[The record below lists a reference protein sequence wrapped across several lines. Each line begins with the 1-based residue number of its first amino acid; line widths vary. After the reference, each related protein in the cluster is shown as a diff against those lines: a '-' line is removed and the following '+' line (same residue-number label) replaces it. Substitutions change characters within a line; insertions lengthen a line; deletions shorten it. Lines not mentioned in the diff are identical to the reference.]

1 MLDAHVLVLNKSWIA
16 INVASARRAL
26 ALLYQGHA
34 RVVHPADY
42 SLYEFDAW
50 CVHSRKEYLRG
61 TDLPM
66 VHSPSQP
73 VLLPEVILLDAFN
86 GFIRHEIRFSRTNIF
101 TRDKHQCQYCGS
113 RPEKSDLTLD
123 HILPRSR
130 GGTDSWEN
138 LVLACSRCN
147 VKKSNR
153 TPEEANMRLL
163 SKPSA
168 PRWLPRFGVSVRK
181 QEKNSWNRFVDT
193 SCWVTDVAK

>member
-34 RVVHPADY
+34 RVVHPEDY
-42 SLYEFDAW
+42 SIHSFDAW
-50 CVHSRKEYLRG
+50 CAYSRKACMKNSAE
-61 TDLPM
+61 PM
-66 VHSPSQP
+66 VRTPSQAI
-73 VLLPEVILLDAFN
+73 VIPEVILLAGFN
-86 GFIRHEIRFSRTNIF
+86 GFIRHEIRFSRSNIF

-113 RPEKSDLTLD
+113 VPDKSDLTLD

-130 GGTDSWEN
+130 GGGDSWEN
-138 LVLACSRCN
+138 LVLACARCN

-163 SKPSA
+163 KKPTA
-168 PRWLPRFGVSVRK
+168 PRWLPRFGLSVRK
-181 QEKNSWNRFVDT
+181 QEMHSWQRFVDT